1 MSAERDTHVITHA
14 EIGRW
19 FTGRVFEVDPDGNYV
34 ITVDDGDKLR
44 LAFGPVYDDEG
55 RVVHYGLTMST
66 WDVEGNLVD
75 VVQTYHPGEDLLN
88 VVADRVGAFDH
99 RWDRP

>member
-19 FTGRVFEVDPDGNYV
+19 FTGRVFEVDRDGNFA
-34 ITVDDGDKLR
+34 ITIDDGDRLTLR
-44 LAFGPVYDDEG
+44 FGQVFDDDG
-55 RVVHYGLTMST
+55 RLDHYGLNTHT
-66 WDVEGNLVD
+66 WDVDGILVD
-75 VVQTYHPGEDLLN
+75 VVQTYHPVEDILN
-88 VVADRVGAFDH
+88 VVADRIGAFEH